1 MYTELIINGESYKLR
16 LNTRASI
23 NLEKALGKNPLI
35 ILMDASDGKLPKI
48 TDIILML
55 QAMLQTYHHG
65 YNLDKTMDLFDAYV
79 EDGNSMIELIPVLL
93 EVFQS
98 SGYISKNVV
107 ANGEETEAK
116 N

>member
-1 MYTELIINGESYKLR
+1 MYTELMIGNEIYKLR

-23 NLEKALGKNPLI
+23 SLEKSLGKNPLI
-35 ILMDASDGKLPKI
+35 ILMEAADGKLPKI
-48 TDIILML
+48 TDIVMML

-65 YNLDKTMDLFDAYV
+65 YDLNKTMDLFDKYV

-98 SGYISKNVV
+98 SGYISKN
-107 ANGEETEAK
+107 AAEGAEEK

>member
-23 NLEKALGKNPLI
+23 SLEKALGKNPLI
-35 ILMDASDGKLPKI
+35 VLMEASDGNLPKI
-48 TDIILML
+48 TDIITML

-65 YNLDKTMDLFDAYV
+65 YNLDKTMDLFDKYV
-79 EDGNSMIELIPVLL
+79 EDGNSMIELIPVLI

-98 SGYISKNVV
+98 SGYISKS
-107 ANGEETEAK
+107 ATETEEAK

>member
-35 ILMDASDGKLPKI
+35 ILMDASEGKLPTI

-65 YNLDKTMDLFDAYV
+65 YTVDKTIDLFDKYV

-98 SGYISKNVV
+98 SGYISK
-107 ANGEETEAK
+107 ASTSGEDSEEK

>member
-35 ILMDASDGKLPKI
+35 ILMDAADGKLPKI

-65 YNLDKTMDLFDAYV
+65 YNLDKTMDLFDMYV
-79 EDGNSMIELIPVLL
+79 EDGNSMIELIPIML
-93 EVFQS
+93 EVFQT
-98 SGYISKNVV
+98 SGYISKN
-107 ANGEETEAK
+107 ATAGDEAK

>member
-16 LNTRASI
+16 LNTKASI

-35 ILMDASDGKLPKI
+35 VLMDAAEGNLPKI

-65 YNLDKTMDLFDAYV
+65 YNLDKTMDLFDKYV

-93 EVFQS
+93 EVFQT
-98 SGYISKNVV
+98 SGYISKN
-107 ANGEETEAK
+107 AATGEEEAK

>member
-35 ILMDASDGKLPKI
+35 VLMEASDGKLPKI
-48 TDIILML
+48 TDIVIML

-65 YNLDKTMDLFDAYV
+65 YNLDKTMDLFDKYV

-93 EVFQS
+93 EVFQT
-98 SGYISKNVV
+98 SGYISK
-107 ANGEETEAK
+107 AATEGEEAK